1 MDPYV
6 EKIVTNA
13 IHGELTVEML
23 ISVTD
28 TTRDWAEI
36 SKALWKRD
44 VRRRLS
50 RAGMMNEGIVIAL
63 SRLASMWLSL
73 RMKPL
78 VRVAGVSLRVS
89 APSMSSAWAQVL
101 EWERGRISGRTLR
114 YLTGYHGEIPCC
126 LCATDVDVGRGG
138 RTSVP
143 KIDPTLA
150 SDVRRSLM
158 TQVGS
163 YATCRPFGSFR
174 VVLPEHTPLSI
185 WGVNIL
191 RVWVD
196 PPDAMWVAL
205 ECGDRMG
212 PSFRWRVG
220 LPNISQWVL
229 PDGIASILH
238 LMMAALWRD
247 LSVAG
252 EALMG
257 LESKMDRP
265 HDGSTRRLPVVRF
278 YGLIDWGA
286 GMPSEESSNN
296 TSMVTAHLRRLPR
309 GKRPSRQALRRA
321 KKFGI
326 HHLPMG
332 TTFVRSHER
341 KIQENSVARN
351 PPHHV
356 QGLLSVMST
365 FRMDLRD
372 DLTL

>member
-6 EKIVTNA
+6 EKIVRNA
-13 IHGELTVEML
+13 IRGELTVEML
-23 ISVTD
+23 NNVTD
-28 TTRDWAEI
+28 TARDWAEI

-50 RAGMMNEGIVIAL
+50 RAGMMNEEIVIAL

-126 LCATDVDVGRGG
+126 LCATDVGVGRGG
-138 RTSVP
+138 QTSVP

-163 YATCRPFGSFR
+163 YATCRPVGSFR

-185 WGVNIL
+185 WGVNVF

-205 ECGDRMG
+205 EFGDRMG

-220 LPNISQWVL
+220 HTHFRPWVFSE
-229 PDGIASILH
+229 DAASILH

-257 LESKMDRP
+257 LESRMEKF

-278 YGLIDWGA
+278 GGLIDWGA
-286 GMPSEESSNN
+286 GMPSEESSSN

-321 KKFGI
+321 RRFGI
-326 HHLPMG
+326 HHLPTG
-332 TTFVRSHER
+332 TTFVRPHER
-341 KIQENSVARN
+341 KIQDDPIAKN
-351 PPHHV
+351 PQPHL
-356 QGLLSVMST
+356 QGLASVMHI
-365 FRMDLRD
+365 FGVI
-372 DLTL
+372 